1 MKTSKK
7 IREKRKTKQITQ
19 INKTRKK
26 NKIIIEND
34 IELLKKRNKSAL
46 KELIKEYPQLQINR
60 FLEFKPQIIQLGEK
74 KLIMRIGRTKY
85 ESPYGLIIQ
94 DFGAHNP
101 IFSMKLNIVK
111 QKDVIFIVALQGNPE
126 VNNTIK
132 HLTKELKMP
141 IPNYMFQE
149 LKKYAKQEGF
159 KKIKLRKPQTL
170 AYYDVPAEL
179 PYGKIYD
186 KIFRKHELTITEA
199 KKINQFLD
207 ILKIHDQRINLKRL
221 RKNKKMEIARTKSIL
236 KEVLYEFMVFETRSN
251 MKKLYYNFARKNGF
265 KKREEYF
272 EIEL

>member
-221 RKNKKMEIARTKSIL
+221 RKNKKMEIARNKPIL

>member
-236 KEVLYEFMVFETRSN
+236 KEVLYEFMVFETRNN

>member
-1 MKTSKK
+1 MKTPKN
-7 IREKRKTKQITQ
+7 IRKKRKAKQITQ

-26 NKIIIEND
+26 NKIIIGNE
-34 IELLKKRNKSAL
+34 IELLKKRNKLVL
-46 KELIKEYPQLQINR
+46 KVLIKEYPQLQIDR
-60 FLEFKPQIIQLGEK
+60 FLEFKPQILQLGEK
-74 KLIMRIGRTKY
+74 KLIMRIGQTKY
-85 ESPYGLIIQ
+85 ESPYGLIVQ
-94 DFGAHNP
+94 DFGSHNP
-101 IFSMKLNIVK
+101 IFSMKLNVVK

-132 HLTKELKMP
+132 HLTKKLKMP

-179 PYGKIYD
+179 PYGKMYD

-207 ILKIHDQRINLKRL
+207 TLKIHEQRINLKRL
-221 RKNKKMEIARTKSIL
+221 RKNKKMEIERNKPIL
-236 KEVLYEFMVFETRSN
+236 KEVLYEFMVFETRNN